1 MFGLCYELKKK
12 RLATQIK
19 HTSWNILE
27 GCACETCV
35 FFLNGFFCDL
45 LLGIFQH
52 RIIIISH
59 VIMFHPY
66 FTWRFSQNDVF
77 SFKLFS
83 GSLVGLWYLSL
94 KRYVHQSANI
104 SSRIVLACFQTIY
117 LKLSHTVVLYSL
129 ASHSYTLFNT
139 RQRKKI
145 GHDLS

>member
-1 MFGLCYELKKK
+1 MFGLCHELKKTTSGNTNK
-12 RLATQIK
+12 THLLEHTGRLRLR
-19 HTSWNILE
+19 NL
-27 GCACETCV
+27 C
-35 FFLNGFFCDL
+35 FLFKCFFCDL

-52 RIIIISH
+52 RVIIISH

-117 LKLSHTVVLYSL
+117 LKLSHTAVLYSL